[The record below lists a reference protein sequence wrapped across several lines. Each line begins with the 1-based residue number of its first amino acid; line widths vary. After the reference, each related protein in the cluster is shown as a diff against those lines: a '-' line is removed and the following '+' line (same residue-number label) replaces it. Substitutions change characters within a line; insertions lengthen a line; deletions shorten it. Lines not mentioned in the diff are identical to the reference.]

1 MDLSLTI
8 EVGRD
13 SDSEGFMKRTWN
25 IQSRPYQ
32 FLSPTFIA
40 FSAWYFNSV
49 EFCGPYRGAAIPRPL
64 FGSYAVDASEEIPPL
79 KNCSHESPCKYE
91 EGDCG
96 QFGDESCQ
104 SGLVCGVQNCYDFV
118 AGMTGSCCVQL
129 SDVTYELHEKGL
141 QPDSEYPAP
150 RSNGNWTA
158 PIRSDP
164 VPGGF
169 GEWTSWTKRAY
180 GDAWIRRRERIYWP
194 TADCHTRYRHNRPQ
208 VQCGTEWYQHE
219 VQRLD

>member
-1 MDLSLTI
+1 
-8 EVGRD
+8 
-13 SDSEGFMKRTWN
+13 MKRTWN

-49 EFCGPYRGAAIPRPL
+49 EFCGPREEPTYAYAGATA
-64 FGSYAVDASEEIPPL
+64 YAVDASEEIPPL
-79 KNCSHESPCKYE
+79 KNCSHESPCDYG

-104 SGLVCGVQNCYDFV
+104 SSRVCGVQNCHDIV
-118 AGMTGSCCVQL
+118 AGMNGSCCLQL
-129 SDVTYELHEKGL
+129 RKVPYEIHEE
-141 QPDSEYPAP
+141 SP
-150 RSNGNWTA
+150 RSSPN
-158 PIRSDP
+158 P

-169 GEWTSWTKRAY
+169 GEWTSWTKREY
-180 GDAWIRRRERIYWP
+180 GDAWMRRRERIYWP

-208 VQCGTEWYQHE
+208 VQCWTEWYQHE
-219 VQRLD
+219 VQHLD